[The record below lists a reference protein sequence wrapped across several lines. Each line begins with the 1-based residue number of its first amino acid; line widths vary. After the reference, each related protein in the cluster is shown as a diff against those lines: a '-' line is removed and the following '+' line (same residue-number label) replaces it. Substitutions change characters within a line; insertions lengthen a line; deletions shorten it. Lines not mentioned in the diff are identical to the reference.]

1 MKTKKLVDSESS
13 HSDMLTSLIR
23 ALEECDSD
31 TEQHV
36 RRTQE
41 MGAELGRRIELSD
54 IQQSKLALLC
64 LLHDIGKVGV
74 PMEILNKPGKLTDEE
89 WKIMRSHVEKGYE
102 IAMSNTELRQISY
115 GQYLAGMISA
125 LPEKERNYRAM
136 DIMEMDIRMD

>member
-1 MKTKKLVDSESS
+1 
-13 HSDMLTSLIR
+13 MLTSLIR

-41 MGAELGRRIELSD
+41 LGAELGRRIELSD

-74 PMEILNKPGKLTDEE
+74 PMEILNKPGNSRMRNGRSCVPTLRRV
-89 WKIMRSHVEKGYE
+89 MRS
-102 IAMSNTELRQISY
+102 
-115 GQYLAGMISA
+115 
-125 LPEKERNYRAM
+125 P
-136 DIMEMDIRMD
+136 

>member
-1 MKTKKLVDSESS
+1 
-13 HSDMLTSLIR
+13 
-23 ALEECDSD
+23 
-31 TEQHV
+31 
-36 RRTQE
+36 

-102 IAMSNTELRQISY
+102 IAMSNT
-115 GQYLAGMISA
+115 
-125 LPEKERNYRAM
+125 
-136 DIMEMDIRMD
+136 